1 MESIFHDGLKT
12 GVVSL
17 VDGFDE
23 ACHQLVMYLDHG
35 LCRWAVGDVVDGD
48 IFLFCEFRICR
59 VSVVG

>member
-23 ACHQLVMYLDHG
+23 ALHQLVMYLNHG
-35 LCRWAVGDVVDGD
+35 LCGWAVCDVVDGD
-48 IFLFCEFRICR
+48 VVLFCEFRICR

>member
-1 MESIFHDGLKT
+1 MESTFHDVLKT
-12 GVVSL
+12 RVVSL

>member
-1 MESIFHDGLKT
+1 MELSFHDGLNT

-23 ACHQLVMYLDHG
+23 ALHQLVMYLNHG
-35 LCRWAVGDVVDGD
+35 MCGLVVCDVVDGD